1 MRGKLALKIQITY
14 MAKTEI
20 KTTIK
25 PNLSLVEPPMFKIIY
40 LNDEVTSMEF
50 VVSSLIEYFNYTDDT
65 AVHIT
70 ENIHS
75 NGSAVVAVL
84 PYEIAEQKGIEVTI
98 LARSQGYLQVKVES
112 EIT

>member
-1 MRGKLALKIQITY
+1 

-20 KTTIK
+20 KTTIN

-98 LARSQGYLQVKVES
+98 LARSQGYPLQVKVES